1 MSSPDLVI
9 TWPKTK
15 RFDDYLHAC
24 AGAQMRNEDIN
35 YRISKAPNFDFGA
48 HYPRPGR
55 VYVVY
60 DGFVRGYHELKFVI
74 YRDDHE
80 VLAVD
85 GKGYWP
91 AGWYLVRD
99 PAWHEIEL
107 IPMKG
112 FQGWRY
118 YS

>member
-1 MSSPDLVI
+1 MKDLVI
-9 TWPKTK
+9 TWPKT
-15 RFDDYLHAC
+15 RNFEDYMTAC
-24 AGAQMRNEDIN
+24 TGAWMRHEDIN
-35 YRISKAPNFDFGA
+35 YRISKPPSFEFGA
-48 HYPRPGR
+48 HAERSGR

-60 DGFVRGYHELKFVI
+60 DGFVRGYHELKYVI

-85 GKGYWP
+85 GGFWP

-99 PAWHEIEL
+99 PVWYEIEPV
-107 IPMKG
+107 PMRG

-118 YS
+118 YEQS